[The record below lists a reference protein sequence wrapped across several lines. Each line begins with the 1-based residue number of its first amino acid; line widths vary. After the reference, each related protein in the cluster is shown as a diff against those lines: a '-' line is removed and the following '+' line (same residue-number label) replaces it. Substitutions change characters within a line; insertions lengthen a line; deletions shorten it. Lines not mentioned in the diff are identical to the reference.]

1 LVVGLAG
8 PNRKRRRERDERRGE
23 EGRGGEKGVEEDWN
37 ARRTEA
43 EQRAKLEQRAQ
54 AGHRKS
60 PGGLGGTAWVGLSA
74 RLVGQEKEKKK
85 EVPDVPGPCS
95 TKWTWISIIEV
106 EN

>member
-1 LVVGLAG
+1 M
-8 PNRKRRRERDERRGE
+8 
-23 EGRGGEKGVEEDWN
+23 EEDWN

-74 RLVGQEKEKKK
+74 RWLAKRRKKKK
-85 EVPDVPGPCS
+85 EVPNVAWALLHKLDLN
-95 TKWTWISIIEV
+95 KY
-106 EN
+106 N